1 MDGSPGRRKLAG
13 KVALISGVANGCGR
27 AAAEAFLQ
35 QGAAVFGVDLDGE
48 NGFALADRLRDEKFA
63 FLEADVSEPEDV
75 DRLSAT
81 ALEQFG
87 KVDILFNQ
95 AGKIVIKPLLEHS
108 EDDYDFLMNNNVRS
122 VFLMTKAILP
132 SMLRHGSGVIITT
145 SSVSASTATPMESVY
160 CSSKAAVTQFTKS
173 VAVEFRD
180 KGIRANV
187 ISPGF
192 VRTNHGL
199 YEIECMQKL
208 GVPADEEDIRLL
220 QGRMC
225 EPQEVA
231 NVAVFLA
238 SEESSFVN
246 GADILVDNTFT
257 AI

>member
-1 MDGSPGRRKLAG
+1 MEANANSGRLAG

-27 AAAEAFLQ
+27 AAAQAFIS
-35 QGAAVFGVDLDGE
+35 QGASVFGVDIDEE
-48 NGFALADRLRDEKFA
+48 NGRELARILPKETFQ
-63 FLEADVSEPEDV
+63 FLTADVSSTPQV
-75 DRLSAT
+75 DALAT
-81 ALEQFG
+81 AALSRFG
-87 KVDILFNQ
+87 RVDILFNQ
-95 AGKIVIKPLLEHS
+95 AGKILVKPLLEHS
-108 EDDYDFLMNNNVRS
+108 EDDYDYLMNNNVRS

-132 SMLRHGSGVIITT
+132 IMLRQGSGVIITT

-160 CSSKAAVTQFTKS
+160 CSSKAAVTHFTKS

-199 YEIECMQKL
+199 FEIECMQKL
-208 GVPADEEDIRLL
+208 NVPADEEDIRLL

-225 EPQEVA
+225 EPEEVA
-231 NVAVFLA
+231 DVAVFLA
-238 SEESSFVN
+238 SGESSFVN